1 MALTASKFDA
11 ARPWWR
17 RPITLAIAAV
27 VLAALAWHFWPA
39 HPSDSGGV
47 PGAKAP
53 GKGSGKGAGGA
64 GRFGGGDP
72 NRPQPVSAAVAKTG
86 DLNVVQTALG
96 TVTAL
101 RTATV
106 KTRADGLLQSVS
118 FLEGDIVKE
127 GAVLAKID
135 PAPYEVALE
144 QAVGQLAR
152 DQATLANAKVDL
164 DRYQKLLAQD
174 SIASQQVDQQVAL
187 VKQLEGTVKLDQ
199 AQVDNA
205 KLQLSWCTITAPVGG
220 LVGLR
225 QVDPG
230 NMIHGSDANGLVV
243 ITQLDPISVI
253 FTIPQDTL
261 PRVIAR
267 MKAGDRPPVEAWDRE
282 QKTMLARGTLTA
294 TDSQI
299 DVSTGTVRLRASFS
313 NAQGKL
319 FPNQFVNVKMVV
331 DTLHNAVIVPTA
343 AVQRATQGTIVYVV
357 NDDNTASVRAVTL
370 GATEGESTS
379 IESGLKAGERVVT
392 DGVDRIRE
400 GAKVEVVVPG
410 APPQA
415 AGDASKREEFRKR
428 LQAMTPEQ
436 REAFKK
442 KWEAMTPEQREAFKK
457 QREAA
462 KSGS

>member
-1 MALTASKFDA
+1 MADLTAPQLDG
-11 ARPWWR
+11 ARPLWR
-17 RPITLAIAAV
+17 HPITLAVAVIAI
-27 VLAALAWHFWPA
+27 AALAWRFWPS
-39 HPSDSGGV
+39 HPAETAGA
-47 PGAKAP
+47 PAAKAT
-53 GKGSGKGAGGA
+53 GKGAA
-64 GRFGGGDP
+64 GPTKFGGGDF
-72 NRPQPVSAAVAKTG
+72 NRPQPVSAVAARTG
-86 DLNVVQTALG
+86 ELNVVQTALG

-118 FLEGDIVKE
+118 FVEGGVVKE
-127 GAVLAKID
+127 GAVLATID
-135 PAPYEVALE
+135 PAPYQVALE
-144 QAVGQLAR
+144 QAAGQLAR

-205 KLQLSWCTITAPVGG
+205 KLQLSWCTITAPIGG

-225 QVDPG
+225 QIDPG
-230 NMIHGSDANGLVV
+230 NMVHGSDANGLVV

-267 MKAGDRPPVEAWDRE
+267 MKAGDRPPVEAWDRD
-282 QKTMLARGTLTA
+282 QKTLLARGALSA

-299 DVSTGTVRLRASFS
+299 DVSTGTVKLRASFS
-313 NAQGKL
+313 NAEGKL

-331 DTLHNAVIVPTA
+331 DTLHDAVIVPSA

-357 NDDNTASVRAVTL
+357 NADNTASVRPVKV
-370 GATEGESTS
+370 GASEGESTS
-379 IESGLKAGERVVT
+379 IQSGLKAGERVVT

-410 APPQA
+410 APPPG
-415 AGDASKREEFRKR
+415 AGDATRREEFKKG
-428 LQAMTPEQ
+428 LESMTPEQ
-436 REAFKK
+436 REALKK
-442 KWEAMTPEQREAFKK
+442 KWESMTPEQREAYKK
-457 QREAA
+457 QRAA

>member
-17 RPITLAIAAV
+17 RPITLAIAAI

-39 HPSDSGGV
+39 HPSDSGAV

-64 GRFGGGDP
+64 GKFGGGDP

>member
-1 MALTASKFDA
+1 
-11 ARPWWR
+11 
-17 RPITLAIAAV
+17 
-27 VLAALAWHFWPA
+27 
-39 HPSDSGGV
+39 
-47 PGAKAP
+47 
-53 GKGSGKGAGGA
+53 
-64 GRFGGGDP
+64 
-72 NRPQPVSAAVAKTG
+72 
-86 DLNVVQTALG
+86 
-96 TVTAL
+96 
-101 RTATV
+101 
-106 KTRADGLLQSVS
+106 
-118 FLEGDIVKE
+118 
-127 GAVLAKID
+127 
-135 PAPYEVALE
+135 
-144 QAVGQLAR
+144 
-152 DQATLANAKVDL
+152 
-164 DRYQKLLAQD
+164 
-174 SIASQQVDQQVAL
+174 

>member
-1 MALTASKFDA
+1 MADPTASKLDG

-17 RPITLAIAAV
+17 RHPIALIAAAIAIVA
-27 VLAALAWHFWPA
+27 VLAWILWPSSSGNA
-39 HPSDSGGV
+39 GSTGAAKGQPKGGGKSGG
-47 PGAKAP
+47 ASK
-53 GKGSGKGAGGA
+53 
-64 GRFGGGDP
+64 FGGGDP
-72 NRPQPVSAAVAKTG
+72 NRAQPVSVATAKSG
-86 DLNVVQTALG
+86 DLNIVQTALG

-106 KTRADGLLQSVS
+106 KTRADGLLQSVL
-118 FLEGDIVKE
+118 FKEGDTVKE

-144 QAVGQLAR
+144 QAAGQLAR
-152 DQATLANAKVDL
+152 DDATLANARLDL
-164 DRYQKLLAQD
+164 DRYRKLLAQD
-174 SIASQQVDQQVAL
+174 SIASQQVDQQAAL

-225 QVDPG
+225 LVDPG
-230 NMIHGSDANGLVV
+230 NMVHGSDGTGLVV
-243 ITQLDPISVI
+243 ITQLDPITVL

-261 PRVIAR
+261 PRIISR
-267 MKAGDRPPVEAWDRE
+267 LKSGDKPPVEAWDRE
-282 QKTMLARGTLTA
+282 QKTLLARGTLSA

-299 DVSTGTVRLRASFS
+299 DVSTGTVKLRATFN
-313 NAQGKL
+313 NAQARL

-331 DTLHNAVIVPTA
+331 DTLHDVVTIPSA

-357 NDDNTASVRAVTL
+357 NDDNTASVRPVKL
-370 GATEGESTS
+370 GATEGEMTG
-379 IESGLKAGERVVT
+379 IDSGLKAGERVVT

-410 APPQA
+410 APA
-415 AGDASKREEFRKR
+415 RGAGDASKREE
-428 LQAMTPEQ
+428 L
-436 REAFKK
+436 KK
-442 KWEAMTPEQREAFKK
+442 KWESMTPEQREAFKK

-462 KSGS
+462 KKGS

>member
-1 MALTASKFDA
+1 MADLTASKLQG

-17 RPITLAIAAV
+17 HPVTLAIAAV
-27 VLAALAWHFWPA
+27 AIVALAWHFWPSHEA
-39 HPSDSGGV
+39 DSGG
-47 PGAKAP
+47 AQATKAP
-53 GKGSGKGAGGA
+53 GKGA
-64 GRFGGGDP
+64 GRSGAATKFGGGDP
-72 NRPQPVSAAVAKTG
+72 NRPQPVTAVAARTG
-86 DLNVVQTALG
+86 DLNVIQTALG

-118 FLEGDIVKE
+118 FLEGDIVRE

-261 PRVIAR
+261 PRIIAR

-282 QKTMLARGTLTA
+282 QKTMLARGTLSA

-299 DVSTGTVRLRASFS
+299 DVSTGTVKLRASFS
-313 NAQGKL
+313 NAQGRL

-331 DTLHNAVIVPTA
+331 DTLHDAVIVPSA

-357 NDDNTASVRAVTL
+357 NDDNTVNVRSVKL

-379 IESGLKAGERVVT
+379 IESGVKAGERVVT

-410 APPQA
+410 APPRGG
-415 AGDASKREEFRKR
+415 GDAAKREEFKKR
-428 LQAMTPEQ
+428 LESLTPEQ

-442 KWEAMTPEQREAFKK
+442 KWESMTPEQREAFKK
-457 QREAA
+457 QRAA